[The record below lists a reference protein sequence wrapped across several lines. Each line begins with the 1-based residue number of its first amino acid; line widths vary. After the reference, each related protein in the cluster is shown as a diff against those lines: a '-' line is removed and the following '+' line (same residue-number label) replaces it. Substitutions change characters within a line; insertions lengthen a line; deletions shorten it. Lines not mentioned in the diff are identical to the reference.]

1 MMTEEHFTVMGSAGH
16 IVVVS
21 GPPGLVGH
29 GIAELEQLEAL
40 WSRFRP
46 TSELSRVNAADG
58 APCLVSGPTV
68 MLLEALQRAWELTD
82 GRFDPTVGPALGQ
95 LGYSQSWPLLAPPIR
110 LPRAMASPGLAG
122 ASFDRH
128 DAMVQ
133 LPQGVTLDAGGLG
146 KGLAADIVATELMQR
161 GADGVLVNVGGDLRV
176 IGTPPDG
183 DDWLVA
189 VEHPDHP
196 DEPHHAVTH
205 LGLTAGGIA
214 TSTAA
219 RRRWTTLDGTPVH
232 HLIDPATSLPAV
244 TDRRQVTVVAGCAW
258 WAEALAKVAFLDG
271 TLPDGHAGALVVD
284 VDGRTS
290 AIGRIDQFARRLEVA
305 R

>member
-1 MMTEEHFTVMGSAGH
+1 
-16 IVVVS
+16 
-21 GPPGLVGH
+21 
-29 GIAELEQLEAL
+29 
-40 WSRFRP
+40 
-46 TSELSRVNAADG
+46 
-58 APCLVSGPTV
+58 
-68 MLLEALQRAWELTD
+68 
-82 GRFDPTVGPALGQ
+82 
-95 LGYSQSWPLLAPPIR
+95 
-110 LPRAMASPGLAG
+110 
-122 ASFDRH
+122 
-128 DAMVQ
+128 VQ
-133 LPQGVTLDAGGLG
+133 LPRGMTLDAGGLG

-161 GADGVLVNVGGDLRV
+161 GAGGVLVNVGGDLRV

-196 DEPHHAVTH
+196 DELHHAVTH

-219 RRRWTTLDGTPVH
+219 RRRWSTLDGTPVH

>member
-1 MMTEEHFTVMGSAGH
+1 MVTEEHFPVMGSSGH
-16 IVVVS
+16 IVVV
-21 GPPGLVGH
+21 GGRPGLVAE
-29 GIAELEQLEAL
+29 GIAELERLEAM

-46 TSELSRVNAADG
+46 TSELSRLNAADG

-82 GRFDPTVGPALGQ
+82 GRFDPTVGQALGR
-95 LGYSQSWPLLAPPIR
+95 LGYGQAWPLLAPPIR
-110 LPRAMASPGLAG
+110 LPRAEASTGLAG
-122 ASFDRH
+122 ASLELH
-128 DAMVQ
+128 DGMVQ
-133 LPQGVTLDAGGLG
+133 LPPGVTLDAGGLG
-146 KGLAADIVATELMQR
+146 KGLAADIVATELLQR

-176 IGTPPDG
+176 IGTPPAG

-196 DEPHHAVTH
+196 DELDHALTH
-205 LGLTAGGIA
+205 LGLTGGGIA

-219 RRRWTTLDGTPVH
+219 RRRWSTLDGTPVH

-244 TDRRQVTVVAGCAW
+244 TTRRQVTVVAGCAW

-271 TLPDGHAGALVVD
+271 TLPDVQAGALVVEA
-284 VDGRTS
+284 DGHTRS
-290 AIGRIDQFARRLEVA
+290 IGRLDRFARRLEEA